1 MGCKVKGGEHIGYT
15 SDTGNAKGL
24 VNTHLHLEIAMYI
37 HNNKTKGEKK
47 EIAKLGYKINPAFFV
62 NLNSIDIDDQ
72 TEAVI
77 KGKKYYISK

>member
-15 SDTGNAKGL
+15 SDTGNVKGL

-47 EIAKLGYKINPAFFV
+47 EIAKLGYKINPALFV
-62 NLNSIDIDDQ
+62 NLNPIDEEDQ
-72 TEAVI
+72 KKAV
-77 KGKKYYISK
+77 KQGKKFYNSN